1 VNDVHVENAVNGPSE
16 VNAADGRAPDLPSLR
31 GFRSLRDEVSAAL
44 RAALVSG
51 RMRPGVVY
59 SAPALAARFGVSATP
74 VREAMLDLARTG
86 LVEVVRN
93 KGFRV
98 TEVSDAE
105 LDDITELRRLIEVP
119 TVTGLAG
126 EVPEEEYAELRPFA
140 QAIVDAARVGDLIGY
155 VEADRRFHL
164 ALLRLAGN
172 ATLVDTVAELRERT
186 RLFGLGRLAER
197 GVLEASAREHLDLL
211 DLLEA
216 GDRDAVRGLMHR
228 HLGHVRGAWAGR
240 AE

>member
-1 VNDVHVENAVNGPSE
+1 MSPVSPVSPVDAVDETGQST
-16 VNAADGRAPDLPSLR
+16 PDFPPLR

-51 RMRPGVVY
+51 QMRPGVVY
-59 SAPALAARFGVSATP
+59 SAPTLAARFGVSATP

-98 TEVSDAE
+98 TEVSEAE

-126 EVPEEEYAELRPFA
+126 EVPAEAYAELRPLA
-140 QAIVDAARVGDLIGY
+140 QTIVDAARASDLIGY

-164 ALLRLAGN
+164 DLLRLAGN

-186 RLFGLGRLAER
+186 RLFGLGHLAER
-197 GVLEASAREHLDLL
+197 GVLVASAREHLALL
-211 DLLEA
+211 DLLAA
-216 GDRDAVRGLMHR
+216 GDGEAVRALMHR
-228 HLGHVRGAWAGR
+228 HLGHVRGTWAGR
-240 AE
+240 RE

>member
-1 VNDVHVENAVNGPSE
+1 MNGTDTNAPE
-16 VNAADGRAPDLPSLR
+16 LPSLR

-51 RMRPGVVY
+51 QMRPGVVY

-98 TEVSDAE
+98 TEVSEAE

-119 TVTGLAG
+119 TTAGLAG
-126 EVPEEEYAELRPFA
+126 KVPAEVYTELRSLA
-140 QAIVDAARVGDLIGY
+140 QAIVDAARAGDLIGY
-155 VEADRRFHL
+155 VDADRRFHID
-164 ALLRLAGN
+164 LLRLAGN
-172 ATLVDTVAELRERT
+172 ATLVDTVADLRERT
-186 RLFGLGRLAER
+186 RLFGLENLAER
-197 GVLEASAREHLDLL
+197 GVLEASAREHLALL

-216 GDRDAVRGLMHR
+216 GDGEAVRVLMHR
-228 HLGHVRGAWAGR
+228 HLGHVRGTWAGR